1 MTNIDKYAREC
12 HALVTVEKQVPP
24 DAQSREE
31 LLCARIVELLD
42 LVEDRDVEIAGLKK
56 IRKRNERRMGEMT
69 KTLGDLEGN
78 YEAQLERIRVDTL
91 PKPHVGGM
99 DD

>member
-1 MTNIDKYAREC
+1 MIDIDKYAREC

-31 LLCARIVELLD
+31 LLCVRIVELLD

-56 IRKRNERRMGEMT
+56 IRKRNEKRMGEMAEI
-69 KTLGDLEGN
+69 LGALEQEL
-78 YEAQLERIRVDTL
+78 EAIR
-91 PKPHVGGM
+91 PASIPNVGGL